1 MWLEYCSMGRCK
13 VSPPNSNVHTDLT
26 KKCRL
31 FLLNRVCEIS
41 IAFGINTLQWI
52 NYNSQWLL
60 SVILQLCT
68 ICFTHVY
75 FHILYTLLYS
85 NLLGRRKKTR
95 IYIYML
101 DNNQYQWLAEEL
113 RKKHLQIAYTHTHFT
128 LQYAHIHR
136 NAELC
141 QQLVNVY
148 VVSCN

>member
-1 MWLEYCSMGRCK
+1 MWLEYRSMGRCK

-68 ICFTHVY
+68 ICFTHAY
-75 FHILYTLLYS
+75 FYILYTLLYS

-95 IYIYML
+95 IYTL

-113 RKKHLQIAYTHTHFT
+113 RKNAFTNCIHTHTLYTTHT
-128 LQYAHIHR
+128 YIETR
-136 NAELC
+136 NCANNL
-141 QQLVNVY
+141 
-148 VVSCN
+148 